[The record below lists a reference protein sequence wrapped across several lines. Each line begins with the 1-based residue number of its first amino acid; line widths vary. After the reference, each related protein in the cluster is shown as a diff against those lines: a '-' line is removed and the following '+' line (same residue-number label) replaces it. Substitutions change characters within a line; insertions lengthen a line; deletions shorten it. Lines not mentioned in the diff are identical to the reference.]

1 MKCFW
6 KKTVWILLA
15 FVLLDLGAEAP
26 RYLRVSDGQTASRQ
40 ISNDAADLKP
50 GKITLVSPRPGA
62 VVPTLNP
69 TQKAYLKMPR
79 EERIK
84 FFVSEE
90 QRKKLRQGGFYPLTV
105 KLQWTCGN
113 TAEHP
118 HRVFISESPRFSDA
132 VVFTVKSHS
141 LSLDNFKIARKYYWR
156 VAELDGNASPVGEFT
171 TEAIAPRL
179 LRIETVWN
187 VRDLGGRIGRNGR
200 RVKQGLIYRSGG
212 LNDNSSADKDKPE
225 NAFRNRPDLMK
236 KYQSYMK
243 IIDDCQKQIKEN
255 KTVAYLP
262 KKLIGRDWLVCQPD
276 VWLTD
281 EQARELAAS
290 VKSKPV
296 RIAGAE
302 AYRVSANENYMIAF
316 PPIDDG
322 WMFFV
327 QEFDSDADGMIQLEI
342 GGHRTYVM
350 LNGKPIFDTLETGPG
365 RRTEYFLEI
374 SVRKGKNRLVAA
386 VRSNALWRHFHC
398 RQLEPPAERTRV
410 LESTIMLAGLA
421 ANAMLPYAPRQT
433 EGKVL
438 LTEETK
444 RYVVCD
450 LGWKNDID
458 LRGEKECYGMTGSP
472 AGPPVKW
479 RRYTFWAYAGLFHQ
493 MGKDVFRDV
502 FKIFL
507 DPKNYPIDFHC
518 IGGQDR
524 TGTLAFILNALLGV
538 SEEELFLDWE
548 ISAFWNPKVGFNHS
562 RFFPLITVV
571 NRYPGNTIQEKV
583 ENLVL
588 STGFTPNDIERF
600 REFML
605 EK

>member
-6 KKTVWILLA
+6 KKTVLPLLA
-15 FVLLDLGAEAP
+15 FSLLALNAETP
-26 RYLRVSDGQTASRQ
+26 RYLRVTGDQQ
-40 ISNDAADLKP
+40 AAREILTNAATSKS
-50 GKITLVSPRPGA
+50 GTITLVSPEPGA
-62 VVPTLNP
+62 TVPTLNP
-69 TQKAYLKMPR
+69 TQKAYLKMSR

-90 QRKKLRQGGFYPLTV
+90 QRKKLREGGFYPQPV
-105 KLQWTCGN
+105 KLQWNCGN
-113 TAEHP
+113 AGHA
-118 HRVFISESPRFSDA
+118 HQVIISESPKFTDA
-132 VVFTVKSHS
+132 VAFTVNSS
-141 LSLDNFKIARKYYWR
+141 ELSLDNFKIAQKYYWR
-156 VAELDGNASPVGEFT
+156 VAGPDGEASPVGEFT

-179 LRIETVWN
+179 LRIETLWN
-187 VRDLGGRIGRNGR
+187 VRDLGGRIGRDGR

-212 LNDNSSADKDKPE
+212 LNNNSSADKDKPE

-276 VWLTD
+276 GSLTD
-281 EQARELAAS
+281 EQVRELAAS
-290 VKSKPV
+290 VKSQPV

-302 AYRVSANENYMIAF
+302 AYRVSANENYTIAF
-316 PPIDDG
+316 PPIDG
-322 WMFFV
+322 GCMFFV

-342 GGHRTYVM
+342 GGYRIYAT
-350 LNGKPIFDTLETGPG
+350 LNGKPIFDILATGPG
-365 RRTEYFLEI
+365 RRIKKHILEVA
-374 SVRKGKNRLVAA
+374 VRKGKNRLVAA
-386 VRSNALWRHFHC
+386 VRSNAMWRDLYC

-410 LESTIMLAGLA
+410 LESAIILAELA

-433 EGKVL
+433 MGKVL

-450 LGWKNDID
+450 LGWKNDVD
-458 LRGEKECYGMTGSP
+458 LRGEAECYGMTGSP

-479 RRYTFWAYAGLFHQ
+479 RRYTFLGYSSLFHQ
-493 MGKDVFRDV
+493 MGKNVFRDV

-507 DPKNYPIDFHC
+507 DPNNYPIDFHC

-548 ISAFWNPKVGFNHS
+548 VTAFWNRKVVFNHS
-562 RFFPLITVV
+562 RFLPLIAVIS
-571 NRYPGNTIQEKV
+571 RYPGNTIQEKV
-583 ENLVL
+583 ENYVL
-588 STGFTPNDIERF
+588 ECGITRDDINWF

>member
-1 MKCFW
+1 MNCLW
-6 KKTVWILLA
+6 KKTILPLLA
-15 FVLLDLGAEAP
+15 FTLPVLNAETP
-26 RYLRVSDGQTASRQ
+26 RYLRVADQQPATRQ
-40 ISNDAADLKP
+40 ILTDAPALRT
-50 GKITLVSPRPGA
+50 GKIALVSPAPGA
-62 VVPTLNP
+62 TVPTLNP
-69 TQKAYLKMPR
+69 KQKAYLKIPR

-84 FFVSEE
+84 FFASHD
-90 QRKKLRQGGFYPLTV
+90 QRQKMREAGYYQQPV
-105 KLQWTCGN
+105 KLQWNCGN
-113 TAEHP
+113 GAGHA
-118 HRVFISESPRFSDA
+118 HRVIISESPEFTDA
-132 VVFTVKSHS
+132 VAFTVKSNE
-141 LSLDNFKIARKYYWR
+141 LSLDNFKIAQKYYWR
-156 VAELDGNASPVGEFT
+156 VAGPDGEASPVGEFT

-179 LRIETVWN
+179 LRIESVWN
-187 VRDLGGRIGRNGR
+187 VRDLGGRIGMGGR

-212 LNDNSSADKDKPE
+212 LNNNSSADKEKPE
-225 NAFRNRPDLMK
+225 NAFRNRPGLMK

-255 KTVAYLP
+255 KTVAYLT
-262 KKLIGRDWLVCQPD
+262 KKMIGRDWLVCQPEGS
-276 VWLTD
+276 LTD

-302 AYRVSANENYMIAF
+302 AYRVSANEDYTIAF
-316 PPIDDG
+316 PPIDG
-322 WMFFV
+322 GLMFFV
-327 QEFDSDADGMIQLEI
+327 QEFDSDADGTIQLEI
-342 GGHRTYVM
+342 GGYRTYVM
-350 LNGKPIFDTLETGPG
+350 LNGKTIFDTLGTGSGKTPKH
-365 RRTEYFLEI
+365 FLEI

-386 VRSNALWRHFHC
+386 VRSNALWRDLHC
-398 RQLEPPAERTRV
+398 RQPERPVERTLV
-410 LESTIMLAGLA
+410 LENAIMLANLA

-433 EGKVL
+433 VGKVR

-458 LRGEKECYGMTGSP
+458 LRGEIECCGMTGSP

-479 RRYTFWAYAGLFHQ
+479 RRYSFWGYSSLFHQ
-493 MGKDVFRDV
+493 MAKNVFRDV

-507 DPKNYPIDFHC
+507 DPKNYPLDFHC

-548 ISAFWNPKVGFNHS
+548 VTGFWNHKVGFNHS
-562 RFFPLITVV
+562 RFFPLITMIS
-571 NRYPGNTIQEKV
+571 RYPGNTIREKV
-583 ENLVL
+583 ENYVL
-588 STGFTPNDIERF
+588 ETGFTRDDIERF
-600 REFML
+600 REIML